1 MGGLQSSFPVIVR
14 IITGIL
20 HELYSFKIH
29 FDGDFICCMLLLI
42 EGALLHPNYKISAK
56 MNLIARGQ

>member
-1 MGGLQSSFPVIVR
+1 MGGLQSSFPVVVR
-14 IITGIL
+14 IVTGIL
-20 HELYSFKIH
+20 YVFYSFKIH

-56 MNLIARGQ
+56 MNLIAGEQ